1 MIVLGF
7 DTATPATAVA
17 LLDSARPGDAA
28 ERRHEPAAGERPGHA
43 GRLLALASELLSGAG
58 RGFGDVDRIAVGLG
72 PGTFTGLRIGVAT
85 ARALTQSSGAE
96 LVGVSTL
103 RALAVEAEPDAAADV
118 GVLAVIDARR
128 GEAFA
133 AGWRGGEPVLEQVAA
148 APGRLAEIV
157 AREGGAWLAVGDGAL
172 RFREDLERAGCTVPP
187 DGSGRHGVRG
197 RAVCRLA
204 LAADEGTARDL
215 VVPDYLRPPDA
226 VLPRKDI

>member
-17 LLDSARPGDAA
+17 LLDSVRPEAVA
-28 ERRHEPAAGERPGHA
+28 ERRHEPAAGERPGHVTQV
-43 GRLLALASELLSGAG
+43 LALAGELLEAAG
-58 RGFGDVDRIAVGLG
+58 LGFGDLDRIGVGLG

-85 ARALTQSSGAE
+85 ARALAQSAGAE
-96 LVGVSTL
+96 LVGVSSL
-103 RALAVEAEPDAAADV
+103 RALAVEAQPDAHAGC

-133 AGWRGGEPVLEQVAA
+133 AGWRGGRPVLEQVAA
-148 APGRLAEIV
+148 APERLAELV
-157 AREGGAWLAVGDGAL
+157 AHDAATWLAVGDGAL

-187 DGSGRHGVRG
+187 DGSERHGVRG

-204 LAADEGTARDL
+204 LEATEGTARDL